1 MTEAEIIEINKKSE
15 SIDETDSV
23 DAKYFYL
30 CGIVTSNKGKRL
42 IDFVFPYTDDE
53 LNAAMMEE
61 IQYNSSTEDER
72 KNMTLKHK
80 QKFSQGFLL
89 ASYRKRMDDVKIYLF
104 RSINDIPK
112 DEFER
117 IIIEDIDD
125 AKMDRAIVPI

>member
-1 MTEAEIIEINKKSE
+1 MENNKKSE
-15 SIDETDSV
+15 SIDVDDDGVDMSI

-30 CGIVTSNKGKRL
+30 CGVVTSSKGERSM
-42 IDFVFPYTDDE
+42 DFVFPYTDDE

-72 KNMTLKHK
+72 KNMTLEHK

-89 ASYRKRMDDVKIYLF
+89 ASYRKRMNDVKVCLF
-104 RSINDIPK
+104 RSIDDIPK

-117 IIIEDIDD
+117 RVMEDVDD
-125 AKMDRAIVPI
+125 AKMDRAVVPI